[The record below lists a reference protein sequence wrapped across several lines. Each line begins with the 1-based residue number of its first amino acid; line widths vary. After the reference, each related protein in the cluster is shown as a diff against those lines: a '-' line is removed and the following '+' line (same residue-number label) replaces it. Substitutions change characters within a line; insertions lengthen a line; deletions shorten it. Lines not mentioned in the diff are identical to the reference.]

1 MPSEQQSPPDI
12 EGSPETAGLSHE
24 ENRHRPPPGEFLR
37 QKAEQFEFSLLATED
52 DADECNAETN
62 EYQTGR
68 DPRSYILRRRQSLK
82 PEHHKNL
89 WKRAKFHVKENMRT
103 ADDPF
108 FDLPEDHKVVLEA
121 EGLKKVRVPSLLE
134 CRQFLS
140 NPEAVAYKKRA
151 CNPLHLLPTLLLNIL
166 AAFIIWFIN
175 MLSFETFIVVF
186 NAAGAASYFGDKSRR
201 DEW

>member
-1 MPSEQQSPPDI
+1 MLRKQQHS
-12 EGSPETAGLSHE
+12 SHE
-24 ENRHRPPPGEFLR
+24 ENRRRPSLPGEFLR
-37 QKAEQFEFSLLATED
+37 QKAERFEFSLLATED
-52 DADECNAETN
+52 DADEWDAETN
-62 EYQTGR
+62 EDQMGR
-68 DPRSYILRRRQSLK
+68 GPRSYILRRRQSLK

-121 EGLKKVRVPSLLE
+121 EGIKKVRVPSLLE

-140 NPEAVAYKKRA
+140 NPEADAYKQRA
-151 CNPLHLLPTLLLNIL
+151 FHPLHLLTNLLLNIL

-175 MLSFETFIVVF
+175 MLSFETFVVVF
-186 NAAGAASYFGDKSRR
+186 NAAGAAGYFGSKRRR